1 LLALADR
8 DYLVVWVPG
17 GPPPAEVALVRRLG
31 ELQPDVR
38 FHAVFDLDPAGIR
51 IARLLEERSG
61 VSLAP
66 TGITPEL
73 FARARKRL
81 PLNRWD
87 EAQLERYA
95 GDAAALE
102 PLRTAIAAAGAKVEQ
117 ETIQRRLYALL
128 DADALARIEAGVAGV
143 SPTSSFECAPLGPK

>member
-1 LLALADR
+1 MRPASSSTIADAAGTSDSPSAR
-8 DYLVVWVPG
+8 WVVE
-17 GPPPAEVALVRRLG
+17 EVAAAHYAATDEPIRTAVAQTSSRPRRA
-31 ELQPDVR
+31 P
-38 FHAVFDLDPAGIR
+38 
-51 IARLLEERSG
+51 RLLKDRAG
-61 VSLAP
+61 VSLES
-66 TGITPEL
+66 TGRTPEL

-102 PLRTAIAAAGAKVEQ
+102 PLRAAIAAPGAKVEQ

-128 DADALARIEAGVAGV
+128 DADV
-143 SPTSSFECAPLGPK
+143 